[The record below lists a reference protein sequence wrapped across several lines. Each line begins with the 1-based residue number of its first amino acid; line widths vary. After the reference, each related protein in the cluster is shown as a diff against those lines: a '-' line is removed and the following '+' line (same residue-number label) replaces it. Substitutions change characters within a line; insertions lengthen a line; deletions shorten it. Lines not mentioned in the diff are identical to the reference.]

1 MLTVN
6 NSKEVN
12 YFLDHNAPVI
22 NLSDYIKKKVTCSL
36 DNMIKIFN
44 IGNQMLVKVIHNY
57 ISKDA
62 VKGNTTTKNII
73 DYILLQS
80 PPSFDSF
87 MQTLNLPIRE
97 IRPRSHTIGNDSD
110 VKHLQKQVAITVDI
124 MHKNIQLGL
133 NRAENLDDLER
144 RSSGIMEEKTKRMAR
159 ITRAVREKHC
169 WENTKTWIIVIS
181 VVMIIIGII
190 MILMIFGIINKFID

>member
-1 MLTVN
+1 AMLTVN

-87 MQTLNLPIRE
+87 MQTLNLPTRE

-133 NRAENLDDLER
+133 NRAENLDDLEK
-144 RSSGIMEEKTKRMAR
+144 RSCQRIRTSLSIITVIVNKTLHAAVIFAHGI
-159 ITRAVREKHC
+159 
-169 WENTKTWIIVIS
+169 
-181 VVMIIIGII
+181 
-190 MILMIFGIINKFID
+190 